1 MLGLG
6 RGETGERLL
15 ALRVGAVGAVLTLV
29 AACGGGEAGDRDDTQ
44 APAGGLPEAVCA
56 LLDRLDEQEEAIEA
70 PEVYALDEAA
80 LAEVLTARRDVL
92 AQLAEETEGELRSLL
107 EDQVLSQP
115 AVDEA
120 MLDTWDEDRARL
132 VAEHNDA
139 WLVTVHGDEVTRD
152 DGEMIRMY
160 DYWYYKDLAYQRLV
174 VGCRA
179 PELADGPAQ
188 ETSEDPPAGRLI
200 FHRPARRTGPDER
213 GEIVV
218 TTERGTSEHEL
229 ELSEIPGASDNPRQ
243 WTSTGWFDAA
253 PTGDRHLLVNVRSGD
268 EYAMVEMALDGTIV
282 DFVQR
287 STDGSLMC
295 PGWDTRGERVL
306 ALYDSIYTD
315 ERHVLLLDLT
325 RSTPSGPAPLPF
337 ATAGCADFLTD
348 DRIVVSDAALGIDD
362 ERAVWTVG
370 LDGSDPRELYR
381 PTADDCGTQ
390 VGSVDPAGT
399 RVALAQTCDDPLGSG
414 VVVVDLASGE
424 SQRVATGAAALPKW
438 SPDGEWLV
446 FGYTPPGEG
455 ARLGTWVARPD
466 GGQLRQVLDAPAWF
480 PVWLPSA

>member
-1 MLGLG
+1 M
-6 RGETGERLL
+6 
-15 ALRVGAVGAVLTLV
+15 ALRVGAVGAVLALV
-29 AACGGGEAGDRDDTQ
+29 AACGGDEAGDGDATQ
-44 APAGGLPEAVCA
+44 AQAGGLPGAVCA

-80 LAEVLTARRDVL
+80 LVEVLTGRREVL

-107 EDQVLSQP
+107 EEQVLSQP

-139 WLVTVHGDEVTRD
+139 WLESVHGDEVTRD
-152 DGEMIRMY
+152 DGELIHMP
-160 DYWYYKDLAYQRLV
+160 DYWHYKDIAYQRLV

-188 ETSEDPPAGRLI
+188 ETSEDPPAGRLV
-200 FHRPARRTGPDER
+200 FYRPAAGTTS
-213 GEIVV
+213 GESGHIVV
-218 TTERGTSEHEL
+218 TTERGTNEHEL
-229 ELSEIPGASDNPRQ
+229 ELSEIPGASDHPRQ

-253 PTGDRHLLVNVRSGD
+253 PTGDRHLLVNARAGD
-268 EYAMVEMALDGTIV
+268 EYAMVEVALDGTIV

-287 STDGSLMC
+287 STDGPIIC
-295 PGWDTRGERVL
+295 PGWDTRAERVL
-306 ALYDSIYTD
+306 ALYDSTHAD
-315 ERHVLLLDLT
+315 ERHVLLLDPT
-325 RSTPSGPAPLPF
+325 RTTPSGPAPLPF
-337 ATAGCADFLTD
+337 ATASCADFITD
-348 DRIVVSDAALGIDD
+348 DQIVVSDAALDIDD

-381 PTADDCGTQ
+381 PSADDCATQ

-399 RVALAQTCDDPLGSG
+399 RVALSQTCDDPLGSG
-414 VVVVDLASGE
+414 IVVVDLASGE
-424 SQRVATGAAALPKW
+424 SQRVATGAATLPKW

-455 ARLGTWVARPD
+455 ARLGTWIARPD
-466 GGQLRQVLDAPAWF
+466 GRQLRQVLDSPAWF